1 MAEEFDHEYMKNVIE
16 NIKKNFENVQ
26 NKQKENKYEEEEDNV
41 DSEGFSITLYFDNS
55 DSSRE
60 ILFELAKKS
69 LISNRSIKEVVMGI
83 VVENTIY

>member
-16 NIKKNFENVQ
+16 NIKKNFENAQ
-26 NKQKENKYEEEEDNV
+26 NKQKENKYEKDDV

>member
-26 NKQKENKYEEEEDNV
+26 NKQKENKYEEEDNV